1 VAYSSAIQR
10 QQPTASALVF
20 LTNPQSDRQFLTT
33 FACSVEVCCCASTQK
48 SGKSMG
54 AAPKPR
60 IKLAPKPKD
69 REESGLWVDAVLIAK
84 IHGQRPTSSLHPTGA
99 ANAPN
104 RFLHFADLALGT
116 IKADKFRSKK
126 VSKTRE

>member
-1 VAYSSAIQR
+1 
-10 QQPTASALVF
+10 
-20 LTNPQSDRQFLTT
+20 
-33 FACSVEVCCCASTQK
+33 
-48 SGKSMG
+48 MG
-54 AAPKPR
+54 ATPKPR

-69 REESGLWVDAVLIAK
+69 HEESGLRVNAELIAK
-84 IHGQRPTSSLHPTGA
+84 IHGQRPTSFLLHTTGS

-104 RFLHFADLALGT
+104 RFLRFADLALGT